1 MSHLIL
7 SLPLAAASPTSLY
20 AFTEGPQDAALRQAS
35 AALLPPTGRNAEVVA
50 VVPAAA
56 LSWHAVDLPAGKA
69 LSGPSLRAVLV
80 GLLEE
85 RVLDEAS
92 QLHFALQ
99 PQWQA
104 GQKTWVAVC
113 HKAWL
118 QGHLQA
124 LEAADITVNRVVPE
138 LCPLITP
145 RAAHVTTAALPVSE
159 QGPAVETQLLV
170 TGSPQTAWLWVS
182 AAQGVWGLP
191 FPSALEALGAAQ
203 GAHAQLHAEPAVAE
217 SAEQHLHLKPR
228 LIQPAER
235 LQQAAQG
242 HWDLAQF
249 DLAAT
254 GSARWSKNLGRVQHT
269 LWHASAWRP
278 ARWGLGV
285 LLLSQLLG
293 LNAWAWK
300 LQADLRQRQS
310 SLAQVM
316 TQTFPDIQVVV
327 DAPLQMRREV
337 QRLRQAAGQAGNDG
351 LEPLLAAL
359 GQALP
364 AGAVPK
370 QIDFQ
375 AGELRLQD
383 LPLTEAQ
390 ATQMQTQLQTRQA
403 RARRDGDVW
412 VITDAVQRRAP

>member
-1 MSHLIL
+1 MSHLII
-7 SLPLAAASPTSLY
+7 SLPLAAASPNSLY
-20 AFTEGPQDAALRQAS
+20 AFTEGPTGAALRQAS
-35 AALLPPTGRNAEVVA
+35 AALLPPMGRNADVVA

-56 LSWHAVDLPAGKA
+56 LSWHAVDLPAGKT
-69 LSGPSLRAVLV
+69 LSGPNLRAVLV

-85 RVLDEAS
+85 RVLDDAS

-118 QGHLQA
+118 QNHLQA
-124 LEAADITVNRVVPE
+124 LEAVDISVNRVVPE
-138 LCPLITP
+138 LHPLSP
-145 RAAHVTTAALPVSE
+145 
-159 QGPAVETQLLV
+159 QGNDAGTQLLV
-170 TGSPQTAWLWVS
+170 TGTPQAAWLWVS

-191 FPSALEALGAAQ
+191 FPSGLDTLSEAQ
-203 GAHAQLHAEPAVAE
+203 RTQAQLSAEPAVAE
-217 SAEQHLHLKPR
+217 LAEQHLHLKPS
-228 LIQPAER
+228 LVQPAER
-235 LQQAAQG
+235 LQNAALG
-242 HWDLAQF
+242 DWDLAQF

-254 GSARWSKNLGRVQHT
+254 GSARWSKTLGRVKQT
-269 LWHASAWRP
+269 LWQSSAWRP
-278 ARWGLGV
+278 ARWGLAV

-310 SLAQVM
+310 SLAQIM
-316 TQTFPDIQVVV
+316 TLTFPDIQVVV

-359 GQALP
+359 GPALP
-364 AGAVPK
+364 AGTALK

-375 AGELRLQD
+375 AGELRLKD
-383 LPLTEAQ
+383 LALSEAQ
-390 ATQMQTQLQTRQA
+390 IGQMQTQLQARQA
-403 RARRDGDVW
+403 QARRDGAEW
-412 VITDAVQRRAP
+412 VITPLNNPSASAPRSAP